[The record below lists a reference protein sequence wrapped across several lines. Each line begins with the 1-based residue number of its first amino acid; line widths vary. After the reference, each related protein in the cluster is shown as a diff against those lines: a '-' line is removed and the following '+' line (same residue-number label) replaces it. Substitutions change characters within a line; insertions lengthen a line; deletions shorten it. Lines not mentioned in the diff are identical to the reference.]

1 MRLLTTWLNFLN
13 KQKIQ
18 HIVSLFFFYPV
29 TSGLEE
35 TRVPAVEIFSIR
47 KIKAVFNLIIVTR
60 CSQYIYN
67 RKPKM
72 SALREISL

>member
-13 KQKIQ
+13 KQKMK
-18 HIVSLFFFYPV
+18 HIVSLFFYPV
-29 TSGLEE
+29 ISGLEE